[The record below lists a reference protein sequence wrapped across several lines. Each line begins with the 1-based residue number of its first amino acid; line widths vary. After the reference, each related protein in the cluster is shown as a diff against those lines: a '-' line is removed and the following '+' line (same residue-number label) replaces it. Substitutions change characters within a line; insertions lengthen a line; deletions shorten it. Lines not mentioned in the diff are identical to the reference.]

1 MNIYFINGWGNYSH
15 SYNWDD
21 GLTIGQA
28 EIWPQDKIRAW
39 DKYITD
45 NPSQGNYI
53 PSEEDDEGVYILQ
66 LHEHGG
72 SRNVLVCVIAE
83 TPQEAEEMAQEWAEA
98 YYPSINC

>member
-1 MNIYFINGWGNYSH
+1 MSIYFINGWGNYSH

-28 EIWPQDKIRAW
+28 EIWSQDMERSW
-39 DKYITD
+39 NQYIKE

-53 PSEEDDEGVYILQ
+53 PSEDDEGIYILQ
-66 LHEHGG
+66 CNEHGG
-72 SRNVLVCVIAE
+72 SRSVTLAVIAE
-83 TPQEAEEMAQEWAEA
+83 TPQEAVMMAREWAEM